1 MLANFIFLMVG
12 LIVLILLEH
21 NNLAKTPY
29 SWQEVKSLLV
39 IYTIPCVGIFFAEV
53 FDPAYGM
60 LVAVLWMLCLFIFP
74 AVSRLNIRKVYKIA
88 LNILLFLVFL
98 LAIFNVSPLY
108 RCPVEGKWFILG
120 KNATL
125 IEQLDGTITLCH
137 RSSPDVYR
145 SDCHDFV
152 GGYHGILATPIN

>member
-1 MLANFIFLMVG
+1 MLVNFIFLMVG
-12 LIVLILLEH
+12 LIALILLEH

-39 IYTIPCVGIFFAEV
+39 IYTIPCIGIFFAEA

-60 LVAVLWMLCLFIFP
+60 LVAVLWMFCLFIFP
-74 AVSRLNIRKVYKIA
+74 SVSRLNIRKVYKIA
-88 LNILLFLVFL
+88 LNTLLFLVFL
-98 LAIFNVSPLY
+98 FAIFNVSSLY
-108 RCPVEGKWFILG
+108 FCPVEGKWFILG
-120 KNATL
+120 KNASL
-125 IEQLDGTITLCH
+125 IEQIDGTSTLCH
-137 RSSPDVYR
+137 RAVSAVYR